1 MNLNVLQFWV
11 RSCVLYPLLDGEISL
26 PSSSYHK
33 RDLPNVSILIIFI
46 TFFPLAAPKT
56 FHHVQSVAY
65 ITMQM
70 IQQQL
75 EIALVPNTS
84 VGVYHM
90 TEESGH
96 IYTTMLSVAIRSSGC
111 AAQCKKAQCLFFHVF
126 LINVFINI
134 VTLSNVSVS
143 MEKKKIRC
151 IWRQFMILQ
160 DTIII
165 IL

>member
-1 MNLNVLQFWV
+1 MWDKRVQSMDGLKRQRTNMVSAKCIWKGFKKSQRSWWTWT

-126 LINVFINI
+126 FYQ
-134 VTLSNVSVS
+134 
-143 MEKKKIRC
+143 C
-151 IWRQFMILQ
+151 FY
-160 DTIII
+160 
-165 IL
+165 